1 MEDKILDYGDVLLR
15 RQDALLLLGNNWLND
30 QVQGCLLI
38 YAWITLQHA
47 QAVTHWRRPLYLLP
61 RSLRHRHAAL
71 FPSTHIPPCTCVCR
85 SLGSSLSTWHARPS
99 PA

>member
-38 YAWITLQHA
+38 YAWITLSM
-47 QAVTHWRRPLYLLP
+47 RKLL
-61 RSLRHRHAAL
+61 RIGAGLSTYCRAACD
-71 FPSTHIPPCTCVCR
+71 TATPP
-85 SLGSSLSTWHARPS
+85 SSLARTS
-99 PA
+99 RPAPAFAGHWVLL